1 MYEWE
6 EVGNDGGWADVE
18 GYARSGEGCK
28 SKDDTFL
35 SDVRR
40 IVPRYGFSEW
50 MGEPVVF

>member
-6 EVGNDGGWADVE
+6 EVGKDGGWVDVE
-18 GYARSGEGCK
+18 GNARSGEGCE
-28 SKDDTFL
+28 SKDDAFL

-40 IVPRYGFSEW
+40 IVPRYGFGKW